1 MLICLIILTITIGL
15 VNLLFRERIDKFD
28 YFIMW
33 SLVLAN
39 LIKAVIG

>member
-1 MLICLIILTITIGL
+1 MLICVIIWTISIGM

-33 SLVLAN
+33 SLLLLN

>member
-1 MLICLIILTITIGL
+1 MLICLIIWTITIGL